1 LSQSIWQNDREIEV
15 SQEAFVSII
24 VPTWNG
30 LEYIGDCLA
39 SLLAQDYTDF
49 EVFAVDNAS
58 TDGTPEWIAERFPA
72 VRLIRNERNLGFAGA
87 ANVGL
92 HAAKG
97 SVLVLFNQDATA
109 EAKWLRALVEGFS
122 VSPGS
127 GVAGC
132 KILNM
137 EDQTIQHAG
146 GYLTMPRALPA
157 QLSSG
162 SIDTNE
168 DGQPVDVEFVTG
180 TAFAI
185 RRELF
190 EAIGGFDEDFF
201 FYFEDVDYC
210 YRARSAGFR
219 VIYVP
224 DAIVRHFGKASLGAG
239 SVDYFARFHTSRLQ
253 FVMKHLGIPHFV
265 SQLRPIEY
273 TWLKSIISHEE
284 QAGLR
289 QAYQSILERVG
300 SMGQDWSLDDD
311 IQAELLSALRE
322 LREQVYAAYPGAAL
336 RSPDEVPYLRK
347 SPPERWWEVQE
358 YPFTSSVP
366 ILGTLI
372 AWLRTLWNNVST
384 KWFVRV
390 IRQQQNE
397 VNRILVRR
405 LEMQG
410 QILRDLDRDQ
420 IRLTTQLAETL
431 YRLDKIEAHL
441 QVLEDKLEER

>member
-1 LSQSIWQNDREIEV
+1 V
-15 SQEAFVSII
+15 SQETPVSII

-39 SLLAQDYTDF
+39 SLLAQDYPDF
-49 EVFAVDNAS
+49 EVIVVDNAS
-58 TDGTPEWIAERFPA
+58 SDGTPEWIAERFPA
-72 VRLIRNERNLGFAGA
+72 IRLIRNERNLGFAGG

-97 SVLVLFNQDATA
+97 SLLVLFNQDATA
-109 EAKWLRALVEGFS
+109 GDRWLCTLVAGFS
-122 VSPGS
+122 ASPGA
-127 GVAGC
+127 GIAGC
-132 KILNM
+132 RILNM

-180 TAFAI
+180 TALAI

-219 VIYVP
+219 VMYVP
-224 DAIVRHFGKASLGAG
+224 NAIVRHFGKASLGAG
-239 SVDYFARFHTSRLQ
+239 SVDYFAKFHTSRLQ
-253 FVMKHLGIPHFV
+253 FAMKHLGIPHFV
-265 SQLRPIEY
+265 SQLRPVEC
-273 TWLKSIISHEE
+273 TWLKSIGSHEE

-289 QAYQSILERVG
+289 QAYQSMLERVG
-300 SMGQDWSLDDD
+300 SMGQDGSFDDD
-311 IQAELLSALRE
+311 IQAELLSALRD
-322 LREQVYAAYPGAAL
+322 LREQVYAAYPGEAL
-336 RSPDEVPYLRK
+336 RSPDELSHLRN

-372 AWLRTLWNNVST
+372 AWFRTLWNNVST

-397 VNRILVRR
+397 VNRIVVKR

-410 QILRDLDRDQ
+410 QILRDIDRDQ
-420 IRLTTQLAETL
+420 IRLTTQLAEIL
-431 YRLDKIEAHL
+431 YRLDKIEARL
-441 QVLEDKLEER
+441 QASEARLEER

>member
-1 LSQSIWQNDREIEV
+1 V
-15 SQEAFVSII
+15 SQETPVSII

-39 SLLAQDYTDF
+39 SLLAQDYPDF
-49 EVFAVDNAS
+49 EVIVVDNAS
-58 TDGTPEWIAERFPA
+58 SDGTPEWIAERFPA
-72 VRLIRNERNLGFAGA
+72 IRLIRNERNLGFAGG

-97 SVLVLFNQDATA
+97 SLLVLFNQDATA
-109 EAKWLRALVEGFS
+109 GDRWLCTLVAGFS
-122 VSPGS
+122 ASPGA
-127 GVAGC
+127 GIAGC
-132 KILNM
+132 RILNM

-180 TAFAI
+180 TALAI

-219 VIYVP
+219 VMYVP
-224 DAIVRHFGKASLGAG
+224 NAIVRHFGKASLGAG
-239 SVDYFARFHTSRLQ
+239 SVDYFAKFHTSRLQ
-253 FVMKHLGIPHFV
+253 FAMKHLGIPHFV
-265 SQLRPIEY
+265 SQLRPVEF
-273 TWLKSIISHEE
+273 
-284 QAGLR
+284 
-289 QAYQSILERVG
+289 
-300 SMGQDWSLDDD
+300 DDD
-311 IQAELLSALRE
+311 IQAELLSALRD
-322 LREQVYAAYPGAAL
+322 LREQVYAAYPGEAL
-336 RSPDEVPYLRK
+336 RSPDELSHLRN

-372 AWLRTLWNNVST
+372 AWFRTLWNNVST

-397 VNRILVRR
+397 VNRIVVKR

-410 QILRDLDRDQ
+410 QILRDIDRDQ
-420 IRLTTQLAETL
+420 IRLTTQLAEIL
-431 YRLDKIEAHL
+431 YRLDKIEARL
-441 QVLEDKLEER
+441 QASEARLEER